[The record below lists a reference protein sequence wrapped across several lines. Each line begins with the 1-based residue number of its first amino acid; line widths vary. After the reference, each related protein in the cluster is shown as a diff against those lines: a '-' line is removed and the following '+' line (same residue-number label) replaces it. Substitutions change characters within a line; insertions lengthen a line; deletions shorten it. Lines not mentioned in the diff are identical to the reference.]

1 MWTNGGGVNRRLLYC
16 TLALLA
22 CCSSTPGWEQ
32 RGEDAA
38 RLALDAGWQSQRI
51 AAGDFD
57 LQAWFSPRREGSSQG
72 KNVTVYIEGDGF
84 AWVNRNRPSD
94 NPTPRSPVAL
104 ELALAQPRGNAAYLA
119 RPCQYLDAGAQDV
132 CSQEFWTGGRF
143 SEPVIRASNEAVEL
157 IKRHFG
163 SETVTL
169 VGYSG
174 GGAVAILVAAR
185 RDDVV
190 KVVTVAGNLDHARWT
205 GLHGLAPL
213 ASSLNPADAWQRV
226 QDIPQLH
233 YVGSADAVMPASIAE
248 AYRQRFSDDRLVT
261 IEVISGFDHQCCW
274 SRDWASLGEDW
285 LAR

>member
-1 MWTNGGGVNRRLLYC
+1 MMTNGGGGVKRRLLSC

-32 RGEDAA
+32 RSEDAA
-38 RLALDAGWQSQRI
+38 RLALDAGWQSRRT

-57 LQAWFSPRREGSSQG
+57 LQAWFSPLRQG

-84 AWVNRNRPSD
+84 AWVNSNRPSD

-119 RPCQYLDAGAQDV
+119 RPCQYLDASAQEI
-132 CSQEFWTGGRF
+132 CRQEFWTAGRF
-143 SEPVIRASNEAVEL
+143 SEPVIRATNEALEV

-163 SETVTL
+163 SETITL

-185 RDDVV
+185 RDDVRQII
-190 KVVTVAGNLDHARWT
+190 TVAGNLDHVAWT
-205 GLHGLAPL
+205 ALHGLAPL
-213 ASSLNPADAWQRV
+213 ASSLNPADEWQRV

-233 YVGSADAVMPASIAE
+233 YVGSADQTIPAGIAE
-248 AYRQRFSDDRLVT
+248 AYRLRFSDNRLVN
-261 IEVISGFDHQCCW
+261 IEVINGFDHQCCW
-274 SRDWASLGEDW
+274 SQHWASMSESW
-285 LAR
+285 LAQ